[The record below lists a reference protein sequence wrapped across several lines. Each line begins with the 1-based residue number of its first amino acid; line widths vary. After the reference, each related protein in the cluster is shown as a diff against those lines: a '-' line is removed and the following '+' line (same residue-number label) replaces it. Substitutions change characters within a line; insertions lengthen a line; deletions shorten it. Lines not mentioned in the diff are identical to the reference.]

1 MKIIYYINQFF
12 GQIGGEEHADY
23 PLQVSETNIGPAMV
37 MNSSLPEDIQ
47 VVATIICGDNYA
59 LEKEAEFTEKMEE
72 ALDKYKPDLLIS
84 GPAFNAGRYGMACG
98 MASKVAYEK
107 GIEAISGMYEE
118 NPAVE
123 IYHKYAFIFATQNT
137 AKGMRAAVKQM
148 ADFVKRYAAGENI
161 YSPSREGFFER
172 GIRKYIDTGRS
183 GAARAIDMAVAKAAG
198 ESWKT
203 ELNMPNFSH
212 VPASAPIADL
222 SKAKIALLT
231 TCGPVPIGNP
241 DHLEAHTC
249 SKWETYRPEDFGGE
263 DMPATEIAHGG
274 YTPVY
279 GTNNGNRV
287 VPVDAMLELEKEGY
301 IGSFY
306 REVFVTVGNSMSVT
320 RAEEFGEGIAL
331 TLKERGIEGA
341 ILTSA

>member
-1 MKIIYYINQFF
+1 
-12 GQIGGEEHADY
+12 
-23 PLQVSETNIGPAMV
+23 
-37 MNSSLPEDIQ
+37 
-47 VVATIICGDNYA
+47 
-59 LEKEAEFTEKMEE
+59 
-72 ALDKYKPDLLIS
+72 
-84 GPAFNAGRYGMACG
+84 
-98 MASKVAYEK
+98 
-107 GIEAISGMYEE
+107 
-118 NPAVE
+118 
-123 IYHKYAFIFATQNT
+123 
-137 AKGMRAAVKQM
+137 
-148 ADFVKRYAAGENI
+148 
-161 YSPSREGFFER
+161 
-172 GIRKYIDTGRS
+172 
-183 GAARAIDMAVAKAAG
+183 MAVAKAAG

-287 VPVDAMLELEKEGY
+287 VPVDAMLELEKEVY
-301 IGSFY
+301 WIVLSGSFCHG
-306 REVFVTVGNSMSVT
+306 REFYVCNPCGRIWRRHSIDVE
-320 RAEEFGEGIAL
+320 RAGDRRRNFNICL
-331 TLKERGIEGA
+331 RNLHTLRCNDCKGD
-341 ILTSA
+341 